1 MKASRI
7 IIRSSYILP
16 RGWVDA
22 IGRLLVKGG
31 FNTTKHRYLIGLAMF
46 GAFMLGTLVFLV
58 CMVAVNDFR
67 FSAFSGLLVLLAEI
81 GGAYVILKSTAY
93 QRSRKIESIL
103 PDALRIISANMR
115 AGMTIENALW
125 SAARPEF
132 GPFKDE
138 LSKVAADTF
147 GGMPIEDALLA
158 MPDRVDSRLL
168 QHSINLMVGGL
179 RLGGRM
185 TDLLDRIAMDISSRQ
200 GLQRQ
205 IETST
210 TTYSIFIVFSALVAA
225 PMLFAVSAFYAEINE
240 TTLSGTNTGMQISS
254 ASSARMASSGI
265 PILLPSQKS
274 GQADQIGF
282 ADIRLFSLGVII
294 IIAFFASLLISQI
307 KEGDANRGL
316 SYVPVFVAVAM
327 AVFITSITG
336 LETVFASMF

>member
-7 IIRSSYILP
+7 IIRSSYALP
-16 RGWVDA
+16 RRWVEA
-22 IGRLLVKGG
+22 IGKLLAKGG
-31 FNTTKHRYLIGLAMF
+31 FDTTKNRYLIGLC
-46 GAFMLGTLVFLV
+46 MLGAASLGILVFLIF
-58 CMVAVNDFR
+58 AVVTADYR
-67 FSAFSGLLVLLAEI
+67 FAAFSGLLVVMAEV

-93 QRSRKIESIL
+93 QRSRKIESVL

-115 AGMTIENALW
+115 AGMTVENALW

-132 GPFKDE
+132 GPFRDE
-138 LSKVAADTF
+138 LSRVAADTF

-168 QHSINLMVGGL
+168 EHSVNLMVGGL

-185 TDLLDRIAMDISSRQ
+185 TDLLDRIAADISSRQ

-225 PMLFAVSAFYAEINE
+225 PMLFAVSTFYSEINE
-240 TTLSGTNTGMQISS
+240 TTLTGFTSGMQIDS
-254 ASSARMASSGI
+254 AARARISSSGI
-265 PILLPSQKS
+265 PILLPSQ
-274 GQADQIGF
+274 QDTQTDQIAF

-294 IIAFFASLLISQI
+294 IIAFFAALLIAQI
-307 KEGDANRGL
+307 KEGESHRGL
-316 SYVPVFVAVAM
+316 SYVPIFVAVAM
-327 AVFITSITG
+327 AVFITSLFG
-336 LETVFASMF
+336 LETVFAGMV

>member
-16 RGWVDA
+16 RQWVDA

-31 FNTTKHRYLIGLAMF
+31 FNTTKHRYLIGLAML
-46 GAFMLGTLVFLV
+46 GAAVLGTLVFLI
-58 CMVAVNDFR
+58 CAVVVDDIR
-67 FSAFSGLLVLLAEI
+67 FAAFSGLLVLMAEI
-81 GGAYVILKSTAY
+81 GGIYFILKSTAY
-93 QRSRKIESIL
+93 QRSRKIESVL

-132 GPFKDE
+132 GPFRDE

-158 MPDRVDSRLL
+158 MPGRVDSRLL
-168 QHSINLMVGGL
+168 ERSMNLMVGGL

-185 TDLLDRIAMDISSRQ
+185 TDLLDRIAADISSRQ
-200 GLQRQ
+200 NLQRQ

-225 PMLFAVSAFYAEINE
+225 PMLFAVSTFYSEINE
-240 TTLSGTNTGMQISS
+240 TTLAGFTSGMQVNSAASARISS
-254 ASSARMASSGI
+254 SGL
-265 PILLPSQKS
+265 PILIPSTQEN
-274 GQADQIGF
+274 QIGF

-294 IIAFFASLLISQI
+294 IIAFFASLLIAQI
-307 KEGDANRGL
+307 KEGEAHRGL
-316 SYVPVFVAVAM
+316 SYVPIFVAAAM
-327 AVFITSITG
+327 AVFIFGLMG
-336 LETVFASMF
+336 LEIVFAGIV

>member
-16 RGWVDA
+16 RQWVDA

-46 GAFMLGTLVFLV
+46 GAVSLGTLVFLV
-58 CMVAVNDFR
+58 CITAVNDFQ
-67 FSAFSGLLVLLAEI
+67 FAAFSGLLVLLAEI
-81 GGAYVILKSTAY
+81 GGAYFILKSTAY
-93 QRSRKIESIL
+93 QRSRRIESML

-132 GPFKDE
+132 GPFRDE

-158 MPDRVDSRLL
+158 MPERVDSKLVARA
-168 QHSINLMVGGL
+168 IDLMVGGL

-185 TDLLDRIAMDISSRQ
+185 TDLLDRIASDISSRQ
-200 GLQRQ
+200 NLQRQ

-210 TTYSIFIVFSALVAA
+210 TTYAIFIVFSALVAA
-225 PMLFAVSAFYAEINE
+225 PMLFAVSTFYSEINE
-240 TTLSGTNTGMQISS
+240 KTISGFTQGLQVDSAARARIST
-254 ASSARMASSGI
+254 SGI
-265 PILLPSQKS
+265 PLLMPTTNQP
-274 GQADQIGF
+274 DQIGF
-282 ADIRLFSLGVII
+282 DEIRLFSLAVII
-294 IIAFFASLLISQI
+294 ITAFFASLLIAQI
-307 KEGDANRGL
+307 KEGEAHRGL
-316 SYVPVFVAVAM
+316 SYVPIFVGAAM
-327 AVFITSITG
+327 MIFIFSLMG
-336 LETVFASMF
+336 LETIFTGMF